1 MLVEFLQGICVWQS
15 SLTGCTWLQ
24 ASIITKEGHCCVWFP
39 FQIIINL
46 MARLKRDP
54 KKFSGRHIRLQEA
67 VQVHLQSCA
76 EVSSNFLDK
85 VNQEAID
92 GMEE

>member
-1 MLVEFLQGICVWQS
+1 MLNECA
-15 SLTGCTWLQ
+15 CLQ

-39 FQIIINL
+39 FQIITK
-46 MARLKRDP
+46 MMTRLQRDVRL
-54 KKFSGRHIRLQEA
+54 SGRHMQLQEA
-67 VQVHLQSCA
+67 LQKHLQSCA

-85 VNQEAID
+85 LNQEASVD